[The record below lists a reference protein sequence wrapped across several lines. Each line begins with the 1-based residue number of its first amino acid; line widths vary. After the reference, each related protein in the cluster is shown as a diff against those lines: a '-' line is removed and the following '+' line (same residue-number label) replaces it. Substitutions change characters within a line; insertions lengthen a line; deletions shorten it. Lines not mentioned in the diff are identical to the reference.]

1 MQIST
6 EEVNRLLA
14 ATPLRGAN
22 VKSRMARSRTG
33 DSSSTSPEAVSIEI
47 SAKAQDIQKVKQAIE
62 QVPDVRMDRVLQLK
76 ALVESGQYHVSGEEV
91 ADLMIRRTLADN
103 TAL

>member
-14 ATPLRGAN
+14 ATPVRGAN
-22 VKSRMARSRTG
+22 VKSRSARSRTS

-47 SAKAQDIQKVKQAIE
+47 SAKAQDIQKVKQAVE

>member
-14 ATPLRGAN
+14 TTPIRGGSA
-22 VKSRMARSRTG
+22 KSRIARSQNS
-33 DSSSTSPEAVSIEI
+33 DSSSISSEAVSVEI

-62 QVPDVRMDRVLQLK
+62 QVPDVRMDRVMQLK